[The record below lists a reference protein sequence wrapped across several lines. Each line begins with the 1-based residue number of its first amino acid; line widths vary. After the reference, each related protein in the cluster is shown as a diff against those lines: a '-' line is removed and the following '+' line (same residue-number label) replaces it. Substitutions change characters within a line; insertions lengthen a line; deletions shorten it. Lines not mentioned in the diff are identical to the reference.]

1 MPSKMKFGKNSKL
14 KGKMRGGNLDNAAGE
29 ANTPL
34 MPSETAPVAPR
45 SQMGSSYT
53 NFSDQTYISVI
64 IGIGLVGV
72 IHMAVS
78 RAIIRHKYSEVVA
91 YGLIG
96 VAITFSLFLI
106 LFKGVRDVKPASGI
120 LGAIKNQLYIAKYLL
135 LKCTPAILI
144 LVQIGV
150 LCSIMYSNA
159 EYIFLAENMP
169 TMFTVFNLIA
179 MAMIIGQSYVWKN
192 KVVEIMES
200 VTGKGKSNPMALGG
214 FILAAILSGVA
225 ISQLYIIL
233 EYLRTDC

>member
-1 MPSKMKFGKNSKL
+1 MFCNY
-14 KGKMRGGNLDNAAGE
+14 GNDESNLFHS
-29 ANTPL
+29 T
-34 MPSETAPVAPR
+34 SAPEQDLQA
-45 SQMGSSYT
+45 M
-53 NFSDQTYISVI
+53 
-64 IGIGLVGV
+64 
-72 IHMAVS
+72 
-78 RAIIRHKYSEVVA
+78 
-91 YGLIG
+91 
-96 VAITFSLFLI
+96 
-106 LFKGVRDVKPASGI
+106 
-120 LGAIKNQLYIAKYLL
+120 
-135 LKCTPAILI
+135 
-144 LVQIGV
+144 VQIGV

-179 MAMIIGQSYVWKN
+179 MAMILGQSYVWKN

>member
-29 ANTPL
+29 ASAPL
-34 MPSETAPVAPR
+34 MPSEAAPVATR

-96 VAITFSLFLI
+96 VAITFSLLLI

-120 LGAIKNQLYIAKYLL
+120 LGAIKNLLYLAKFLL

-144 LVQIGV
+144 LVQIGI
-150 LCSIMYSNA
+150 LCSIMYTNA
-159 EYIFLAENMP
+159 EYIFSTDTMP
-169 TMFTVFNLIA
+169 TMFTVFNLIS
-179 MAMIIGQSYVWKN
+179 MAMIIGQSIVWKN
-192 KVVEIMES
+192 KVVEIM
-200 VTGKGKSNPMALGG
+200 TGEKGKSNPMALGG